1 MIQESLQRSF
11 ALAKRLPPAIHIW
24 SGGSI
29 HKAWAHQALESSH
42 GKAQS
47 SALATSHSRG
57 IIPDD
62 NLLEMSVLMVEQG
75 FL

>member
-1 MIQESLQRSF
+1 M
-11 ALAKRLPPAIHIW
+11 HIW
-24 SGGSI
+24 LDGSVS
-29 HKAWAHQALESSH
+29 KARAHQALESGH

-47 SALATSHSRG
+47 SALATGRSHG

-62 NLLEMSVLMVEQG
+62 NLLEMSVLLVEQG